1 MAEATKQ
8 SQTETKIIETPT
20 GDVHVTQPK
29 GKQRHG
35 VTILLEPDELVRE
48 QVGGFANFLREY
60 AVVGLAIGFV
70 VGQQANAVMK
80 QLVDSFVKPWVA
92 VLFGDD
98 LNKRVAVLHHGT
110 APVPLPWGAFIY
122 SFIDFF
128 FVVVAIYVVIK
139 LFRLDKLKKRTKKRK

>member
-1 MAEATKQ
+1 MTDTPKPSETQTKVV
-8 SQTETKIIETPT
+8 ETKNGEVKI
-20 GDVHVTQPK
+20 TQPK
-29 GKQRHG
+29 GKHHSG
-35 VTILLEPDELVRE
+35 ITVLLDSDEVLKE

-98 LNKRVAVLHHGT
+98 LNKRTAVLHHGST
-110 APVPLPWGAFIY
+110 PVPLPWGAFIY